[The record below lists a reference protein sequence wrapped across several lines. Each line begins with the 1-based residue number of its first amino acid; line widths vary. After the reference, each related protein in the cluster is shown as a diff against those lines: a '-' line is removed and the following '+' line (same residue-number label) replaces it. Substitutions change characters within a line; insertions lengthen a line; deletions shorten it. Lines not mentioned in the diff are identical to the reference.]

1 MVPSNLL
8 VLFYSGLL
16 FSAQYTISYTA
27 ARTFAADPYSF
38 PALIVGCV
46 LLSFGFG
53 NVVGSVAGG
62 RWSDAMLKRMKEKNG
77 GQGEPEVCRS
87 IDESVLLFF

>member
-1 MVPSNLL
+1 MI
-8 VLFYSGLL
+8 YSGLL
-16 FSAQYTISYTA
+16 FAAQYTISYTA
-27 ARTFAADPYSF
+27 ARTFAAAPYDYS
-38 PALIVGCV
+38 ALIVGCV

-77 GQGEPEVCRS
+77 GHGEPEASQVDQVS
-87 IDESVLLFF
+87 FLGTS

>member
-1 MVPSNLL
+1 LI
-8 VLFYSGLL
+8 YSGLL
-16 FSAQYTISYTA
+16 FAAQYTISYTA
-27 ARTFAADPYSF
+27 ARTFAAAPYDYS
-38 PALIVGCV
+38 ALIVGCV

-77 GQGEPEVCRS
+77 GQGEPEASRF
-87 IDESVLLFF
+87 D